1 MYQEQDVREDALITL
16 SGYPELLSVEDVA
29 VILRITPAAARKR
42 IERRHFA
49 VTRVGYNVRVPRE
62 ALRLYLL
69 GHLVPARD
77 AS

>member
-1 MYQEQDVREDALITL
+1 MHKEQSEREHALITL

-29 VILRITPAAARKR
+29 AILRISTAAARKR
-42 IERRHFA
+42 IERRHFV

-69 GHLVPARD
+69 DRLVPAKD
-77 AS
+77 AT

>member
-1 MYQEQDVREDALITL
+1 MRQEQIAREQTLITL

-29 VILRITPAAARKR
+29 AILRISPAAARKR
-42 IERRHFA
+42 IERRHFE
-49 VTRVGYNVRVPRE
+49 VTRVGHSVRVPRE

-69 GHLVPARD
+69 DRLVPAKD